1 MKKLEIHCCK
11 PLTAKEGNTIRAIV
25 PDDTLNE
32 LHELSERTGYPMSQL
47 ARLLRYGR
55 YSRTD
60 ILGKISS

>member
-32 LHELSERTGYPMSQL
+32 LHRLSERTGYPMSQL
-47 ARLLRYGR
+47 ARLLIEH
-55 YSRTD
+55 SLPQVEV
-60 ILGKISS
+60 IE